1 MINIDYMGR
10 SNSFQTPKEAA
21 AFLVKHA
28 KPNEEF
34 VVNGVCWIYLDL
46 AGEDEGEF
54 KVSPMSGQEDYD
66 TDCYWLTLDEVEE
79 DLWESYKATR

>member
-1 MINIDYMGR
+1 MINIDYMGK

-21 AFLVKHA
+21 NFLVRNA
-28 KPNEEF
+28 RSNAEF

-46 AGEDEGEF
+46 AGEEGGEF

-79 DLWESYKATR
+79 DLIESYRIMR

>member
-1 MINIDYMGR
+1 MIIIDYMGK
-10 SNSFQTPKEAA
+10 SNSFHTPKEAA

-46 AGEDEGEF
+46 AGEEGGEF
-54 KVSPMSGQEDYD
+54 KVSPMSDKDDYD

-79 DLWESYKATR
+79 DLVESYRIMR